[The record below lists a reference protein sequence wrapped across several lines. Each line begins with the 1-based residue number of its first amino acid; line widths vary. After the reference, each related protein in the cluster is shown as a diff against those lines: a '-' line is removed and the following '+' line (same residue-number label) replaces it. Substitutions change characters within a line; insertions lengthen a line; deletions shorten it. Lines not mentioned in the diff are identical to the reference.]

1 MSFAYLV
8 IYQGQPQ
15 DPDAFLK
22 YYLDHHI
29 PIVWTFPEIR
39 TVEVERGV
47 DGEDIFMIARFTFDS
62 LADLNV
68 AIHSPQREAARRDM
82 ENFPPFTGTIRRQA
96 VEILTLA
103 RGQKP
108 A

>member
-15 DPDAFLK
+15 DPEAFLK
-22 YYLDHHI
+22 YYLEHHI
-29 PIVWTFPEIR
+29 PIVWTFPKVR

-47 DGEDIFMIARFTFDS
+47 DGGDVFMIGRFTFDS
-62 LADLNV
+62 LADLNA
-68 AIHSPQREAARRDM
+68 AIHSPEREVARQDM
-82 ENFPPFTGTIRRQA
+82 KNFPPFTGTIHRQA
-96 VEILTLA
+96 VEILTLP